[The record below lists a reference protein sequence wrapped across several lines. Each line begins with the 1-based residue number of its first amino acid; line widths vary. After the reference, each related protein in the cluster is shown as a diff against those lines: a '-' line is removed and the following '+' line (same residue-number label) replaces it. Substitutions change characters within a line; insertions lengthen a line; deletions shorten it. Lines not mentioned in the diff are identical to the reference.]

1 MSFAVFSECLL
12 EIHTKR
18 EVREEEER
26 GEEECERGR
35 GRRGG
40 EGGERRG
47 RKCVLTHVGGWVSI
61 FRKPLSS
68 SGVAAACTMET
79 AVTMESKRYCDELK
93 KSLM

>member
-1 MSFAVFSECLL
+1 MSFVVFSECLL
-12 EIHTKR
+12 EIYIKR

-47 RKCVLTHVGGWVSI
+47 RKCVFIYVGGWVSI
-61 FRKPLSS
+61 FRKFFSS
-68 SGVAAACTMET
+68 FGVVVVCIMEI
-79 AVTMESKRYCDELK
+79 AVIMESKRYCDELK
-93 KSLM
+93 KSFM